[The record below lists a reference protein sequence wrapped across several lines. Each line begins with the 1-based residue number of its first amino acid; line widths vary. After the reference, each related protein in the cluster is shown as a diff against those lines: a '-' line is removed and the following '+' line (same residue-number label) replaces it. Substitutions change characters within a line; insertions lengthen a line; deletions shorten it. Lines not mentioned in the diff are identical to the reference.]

1 MIIVPAYLPP
11 VSFFKKII
19 NLKTLY
25 FSISTNYQKQTYR
38 NRCIICTPNGIQNL
52 IIPIKHNQ
60 NNKSYNKTEIYNQL
74 NWQKNHWKAIK
85 SAYNSSPFFEYYL
98 DDFDLFYKKEY
109 KFLYNFNYDIFLQIL
124 KCIELNINVRKTN
137 KIVNYIDLK
146 KILDPKKN
154 RENYNNYSQVFIR
167 KNGFHSDLSIIDLI
181 FNLGPRTNEYLNSI

>member
-109 KFLYNFNYDIFLQIL
+109 KLLYNFNYDIFLQIL

-146 KILDPKKN
+146 KILDPKKD
-154 RENYNNYSQVFIR
+154 RENYNNYSQVFIK

>member
-109 KFLYNFNYDIFLQIL
+109 KLLYNFNYDIFLQIL

-146 KILDPKKN
+146 KILDPKKD

>member
-25 FSISTNYQKQTYR
+25 FSMSTNYQKQTYR

-109 KFLYNFNYDIFLQIL
+109 KLLYNFNYDIFLQIL

-146 KILDPKKN
+146 KILDPKKD

>member
-25 FSISTNYQKQTYR
+25 FSMSTNYQKQTYR

-109 KFLYNFNYDIFLQIL
+109 KLLYNFNYDIFLQIL

>member
-109 KFLYNFNYDIFLQIL
+109 KLLYNFNYDIFLQIL

>member
-25 FSISTNYQKQTYR
+25 FSVSTNYQKQTYR

-109 KFLYNFNYDIFLQIL
+109 KLLYNFNYDIFLQIL

-146 KILDPKKN
+146 KILDPKKD

>member
-1 MIIVPAYLPP
+1 MVIVPAYLPP

-98 DDFDLFYKKEY
+98 DDFDLFFKKEY
-109 KFLYNFNYDIFLQIL
+109 KLLYNFNYDIFLQIL

-146 KILDPKKN
+146 KILDPKKD

-181 FNLGPRTNEYLNSI
+181 FNLGPRTIEYLNSI

>member
-25 FSISTNYQKQTYR
+25 FSMSTNYQKQTYR
-38 NRCIICTPNGIQNL
+38 NRCIICTPNGTQNL

-109 KFLYNFNYDIFLQIL
+109 KLLYNFNYDIFLQIL

-146 KILDPKKN
+146 KILDPKKD

>member
-109 KFLYNFNYDIFLQIL
+109 KLLYNFNYDIFLQIL

-137 KIVNYIDLK
+137 KTVNYIDLK
-146 KILDPKKN
+146 KILDPKKD